1 MIKPINPKIGL
12 LGCMGSFWG
21 GQQLTPI
28 NEIKISVGRLK
39 LASKLYKTAIV
50 VGVGGTT
57 TNSLIK

>member
-1 MIKPINPKIGL
+1 
-12 LGCMGSFWG
+12 MGSFWG